1 MRCREEEFSHMVN
14 YVSDDKSGH
23 YIKYDCATSVNGVCS
38 DTNSYTKDEWLALYY
53 TNDAQAGKPIK
64 ASSLEVLSS
73 KTIPTGKTPVTL
85 FNEGAL
91 YNLSTMSKQESYL
104 VFEQDNASLT
114 GSVFSSSTY
123 AICFG
128 ISVVSHFCIIKMHF
142 WIRIF
147 PCMYYLF
154 FSFCCFYSKSS
165 LVIIH

>member
-1 MRCREEEFSHMVN
+1 M
-14 YVSDDKSGH
+14 
-23 YIKYDCATSVNGVCS
+23 
-38 DTNSYTKDEWLALYY
+38 
-53 TNDAQAGKPIK
+53 
-64 ASSLEVLSS
+64 SS

-128 ISVVSHFCIIKMHF
+128 ISVVAAFAV
-142 WIRIF
+142 
-147 PCMYYLF
+147 
-154 FSFCCFYSKSS
+154 SFL
-165 LVIIH
+165 LVTMVKKKKTNQ